1 TASAPTYRLEGSVLG
16 SFGASTR
23 QAARLSAASSKGRA
37 PSSGGRV
44 PSPGTRT
51 TEGLQSSGWEA
62 ANRDKSSIRGPDG
75 RDRLKPL
82 ASVEPTLDDPALNFL
97 RYQRLGRA
105 KPDDDRPPFDADLPH
120 RLR

>member
-37 PSSGGRV
+37 PSSAGRLRI
-44 PSPGTRT
+44 PGTRT

-82 ASVEPTLDDPALNFL
+82 ASIEETLD
-97 RYQRLGRA
+97 G
-105 KPDDDRPPFDADLPH
+105 PPFDF
-120 RLR
+120 LRQELLRRAEPDDGT